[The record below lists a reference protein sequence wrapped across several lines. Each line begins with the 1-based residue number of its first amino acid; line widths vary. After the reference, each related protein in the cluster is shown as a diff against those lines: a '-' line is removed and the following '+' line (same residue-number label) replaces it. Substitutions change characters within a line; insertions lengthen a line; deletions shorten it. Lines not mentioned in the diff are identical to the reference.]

1 MVEIFTN
8 SLSEIFSEYIP
19 NKVVKF
25 DDRDPPWM
33 KRELKTAIK
42 RKHRIYAK
50 FVRRGRKQEDWD
62 YVKNVQNLTSRM
74 ITNAK
79 NDYYLGLGRK
89 LSNNVSGD
97 KSYWSLFNRLLNKK
111 TVSNIPLLL
120 KMAYLLLM

>member
-1 MVEIFTN
+1 MVIESINKINWTACFDGLNPTEMVEMFTN

-33 KRELKTAIK
+33 KRELKTALK

-62 YVKNVQNLTSRM
+62 YVKRGVLRGGPNTPIPHEKV
-74 ITNAK
+74 AK
-79 NDYYLGLGRK
+79 YRNTASK
-89 LSNNVSGD
+89 NCQ
-97 KSYWSLFNRLLNKK
+97 
-111 TVSNIPLLL
+111 IPQ
-120 KMAYLLLM
+120 KVGK